1 MFGVE
6 LGLELGGAFENQYD
20 TALGMAKKHG
30 KSDKV
35 VHLLMSLGA
44 PDSNH

>member
-1 MFGVE
+1 MF
-6 LGLELGGAFENQYD
+6 GLELGGALENEYD

-30 KSDKV
+30 NSDKI

-44 PDSNH
+44 PDDNH